1 MKILNTKFGRQAI
14 AAALILSAMAS
25 MSLGAF
31 AAEPSAETAAD
42 EAVVAGYLPPQDE
55 SIMTQGDIALHSSD
69 AQTTAERDPNYGG
82 YAAPVEDPIQ
92 GNVMMIA
99 ETGDAQTSE
108 STIASNP
115 AYSARYTVKGLLG
128 KQVLYT
134 ASVKDQVLTLSVPED
149 VATFR
154 ATVGEMRKLMDNGVR
169 TVVLTTNKAST
180 TLNLSLLCEGQRDTT
195 KVTLR
200 HIGSSA
206 VLHVGLRCRR
216 DLLVGRDSNYGGYAS
231 PVENPIQGN
240 VMMISDETPLPSDTP
255 VEKSE
260 ARYTVKGLLGKQ
272 VLYTAR
278 QEGRVL
284 TLDVPDDNATFRTT
298 ILDMQ
303 TLMNQGVSTLVLK
316 TDKTSTTLNLTLL
329 CQGQKPGTRVTLR
342 HLGSSAH
349 LTVGFRGRRDLIVGR

>member
-1 MKILNTKFGRQAI
+1 MKILNTKLARQAI
-14 AAALILSAMAS
+14 AAALVLSAAAA
-25 MSLGAF
+25 MSVGAF
-31 AAEPSAETAAD
+31 AAEGEADTAALTED
-42 EAVVAGYLPPQDE
+42 VTVAGYLPPQDE
-55 SIMTQGDIALHSSD
+55 STMVQGDIALHSAD
-69 AQTTAERDPNYGG
+69 VAVGEADPTYGG
-82 YAAPVEDPIQ
+82 YASPVENPVQ

-200 HIGSSA
+200 HISSSA

-240 VMMISDETPLPSDTP
+240 VMMIDETGDAQTS
-255 VEKSE
+255 
-260 ARYTVKGLLGKQ
+260 A
-272 VLYTAR
+272 
-278 QEGRVL
+278 GR
-284 TLDVPDDNATFRTT
+284 
-298 ILDMQ
+298 
-303 TLMNQGVSTLVLK
+303 
-316 TDKTSTTLNLTLL
+316 
-329 CQGQKPGTRVTLR
+329 
-342 HLGSSAH
+342 
-349 LTVGFRGRRDLIVGR
+349 

>member
-134 ASVKDQVLTLSVPED
+134 ARQEGSVLTLDFPEN

-154 ATVGEMRKLMDNGVR
+154 A
-169 TVVLTTNKAST
+169 
-180 TLNLSLLCEGQRDTT
+180 
-195 KVTLR
+195 
-200 HIGSSA
+200 
-206 VLHVGLRCRR
+206 
-216 DLLVGRDSNYGGYAS
+216 
-231 PVENPIQGN
+231 
-240 VMMISDETPLPSDTP
+240 
-255 VEKSE
+255 
-260 ARYTVKGLLGKQ
+260 
-272 VLYTAR
+272 
-278 QEGRVL
+278 
-284 TLDVPDDNATFRTT
+284 T

-303 TLMNQGVSTLVLK
+303 TLMNNGVSTVVLQ
-316 TDKTSTTLNLTLL
+316 TNKTSTTLNLTLL
-329 CQGQKPGTRVTLR
+329 CDGYSANDKVVLR
-342 HLGSSAH
+342 HIGSRAC
-349 LTVGFRGRRDLIVGR
+349 LTVKGRSRRDLLIGR

>member
-42 EAVVAGYLPPQDE
+42 AAVVAGYLPPQDE
-55 SIMTQGDIALHSSD
+55 SIMTQGDIALHSS
-69 AQTTAERDPNYGG
+69 
-82 YAAPVEDPIQ
+82 
-92 GNVMMIA
+92 
-99 ETGDAQTSE
+99 DAQTSE

-169 TVVLTTNKAST
+169 TVVLMTNKAST
-180 TLNLSLLCEGQRDTT
+180 TLNLSLLCEGQNDTT

-200 HIGSSA
+200 HLGSSA

-240 VMMISDETPLPSDTP
+240 VMMIDETGDAQTS
-255 VEKSE
+255 
-260 ARYTVKGLLGKQ
+260 A
-272 VLYTAR
+272 
-278 QEGRVL
+278 GR
-284 TLDVPDDNATFRTT
+284 
-298 ILDMQ
+298 
-303 TLMNQGVSTLVLK
+303 
-316 TDKTSTTLNLTLL
+316 
-329 CQGQKPGTRVTLR
+329 
-342 HLGSSAH
+342 
-349 LTVGFRGRRDLIVGR
+349 